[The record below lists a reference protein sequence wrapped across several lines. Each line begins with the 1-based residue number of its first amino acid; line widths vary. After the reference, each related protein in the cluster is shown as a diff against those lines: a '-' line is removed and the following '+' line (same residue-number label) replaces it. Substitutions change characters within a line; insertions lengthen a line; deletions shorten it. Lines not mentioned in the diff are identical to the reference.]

1 MEPARRS
8 PQLGPLG
15 ADTGAATTGDAE
27 GMLARTPL
35 AHLLAYAEQ
44 RKLTGTLRLESPT
57 EKVELGIEDG
67 SVCAASTTAPVA
79 YLGQVLYE
87 LGVID
92 SAALN
97 SSLAELASRRR
108 VTPGVRHGDVLID
121 QGLAD
126 ARGVA
131 SGLREQLERKV
142 VHAFSLPPSTRYVFA
157 SGELSANR
165 TSIVD
170 PLRLVWLGVR
180 AHRPLEQALSTLS
193 RFGVPTFRLDAGA
206 DLERFGFSKED
217 RALADS
223 FRTLRAPSGPTET
236 LLAYTLVIT
245 RALRAE
251 REAVPMTSQAAPR
264 MFTPPAMAATRED
277 VAPKS
282 ARRPQTQ
289 APARVSNDAR
299 VNFQNAEIAVAQRDL
314 SSAEIL
320 CRRAT
325 EDEPH
330 QAEYLALLGW
340 VRFLRTDK
348 TKEPLEMLD
357 RALDMFPGC
366 ERAYVYR
373 AQVYR
378 KAGELDKAM
387 LDFRTAHT
395 LNPANV
401 EAARE
406 VRLAEMRA
414 KHGVR
419 SSSVLFQKILK
430 KS

>member
-165 TSIVD
+165 TSI
-170 PLRLVWLGVR
+170 
-180 AHRPLEQALSTLS
+180 
-193 RFGVPTFRLDAGA
+193 
-206 DLERFGFSKED
+206 
-217 RALADS
+217 
-223 FRTLRAPSGPTET
+223 
-236 LLAYTLVIT
+236 
-245 RALRAE
+245 
-251 REAVPMTSQAAPR
+251 
-264 MFTPPAMAATRED
+264 
-277 VAPKS
+277 
-282 ARRPQTQ
+282 
-289 APARVSNDAR
+289 N
-299 VNFQNAEIAVAQRDL
+299 
-314 SSAEIL
+314 
-320 CRRAT
+320 
-325 EDEPH
+325 
-330 QAEYLALLGW
+330 
-340 VRFLRTDK
+340 
-348 TKEPLEMLD
+348 
-357 RALDMFPGC
+357 
-366 ERAYVYR
+366 
-373 AQVYR
+373 
-378 KAGELDKAM
+378 
-387 LDFRTAHT
+387 
-395 LNPANV
+395 
-401 EAARE
+401 
-406 VRLAEMRA
+406 
-414 KHGVR
+414 
-419 SSSVLFQKILK
+419 
-430 KS
+430 